1 MEMFKTRGGIKVI
14 RRVIRIIRV
23 IRVMWDRAFDDVGE
37 DVG

>member
-14 RRVIRIIRV
+14 RRVIRV